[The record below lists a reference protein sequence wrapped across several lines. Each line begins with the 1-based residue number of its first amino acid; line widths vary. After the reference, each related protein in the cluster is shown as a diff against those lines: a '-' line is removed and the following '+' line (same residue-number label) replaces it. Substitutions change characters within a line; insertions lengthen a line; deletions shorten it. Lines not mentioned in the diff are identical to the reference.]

1 MEFAGAERTFVF
13 EATRGTEA
21 SEAIVPIATEI
32 DLGTIVARGI
42 TVIVVNTVTTRI
54 VTREVVATAGTIVTP
69 IASGLLA
76 RGRGD
81 ASRTL
86 RRSSK

>member
-54 VTREVVATAGTIVTP
+54 VTREVVATAGTIVTS